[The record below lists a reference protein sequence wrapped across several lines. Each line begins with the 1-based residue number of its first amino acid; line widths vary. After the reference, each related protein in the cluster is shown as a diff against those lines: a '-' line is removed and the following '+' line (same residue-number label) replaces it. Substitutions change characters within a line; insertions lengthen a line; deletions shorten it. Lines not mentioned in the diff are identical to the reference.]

1 MLQADLQVVEVGS
14 GDDLVVLVHGVL
26 DRGRSF
32 RRVAEHLAPDFRIVS
47 YDRRGYGGAVAD
59 PRAAPVDIDCHIT
72 DLLTI
77 LDGRRAIVAGHSFGG
92 VAALGAAARA
102 PQIVEGVMLWETSI
116 AWAPGWDDTI
126 MGAVFEDPDPEQ
138 AALRLMLAGR
148 YEAMDDDQRVA
159 WRRQAGTFL
168 AEEQSVRRGTP
179 PYDIGAVRSP
189 VVYGT
194 SNAEMMPS
202 VLDYLRAGL
211 PRFELKTVDGAGHH
225 AHRTAPAAFADLV
238 RRAWHLARLCA

>member
-1 MLQADLQVVEVGS
+1 MLERADLEVVEAGS

-32 RRVAEHLAPDFRIVS
+32 RRVAENLATDFRILS

-59 PRAAPVDIDCHIT
+59 PPAAPVDVDGHIT

-77 LDGRRAIVAGHSFGG
+77 LDGRRAIVVGHSFGG
-92 VAALGAAARA
+92 VTALGAAARA
-102 PQIVEGVMLWETSI
+102 PHIVEGVMLWETSI

-126 MGAVFEDPDPEQ
+126 MGGVFADPDPEQ
-138 AALRLMLAGR
+138 AALRLMLGDR

-159 WRRQAGTFL
+159 WRRQAAAFL
-168 AEEQSVRRGTP
+168 AEEQSVRSGTA

-194 SNAEMMPS
+194 SNPTMMSS
-202 VLDYLRAGL
+202 VVGYLAAQL
-211 PRFELKTVDGAGHH
+211 PRFEVETVDGAGHH

-238 RRAWHLARLCA
+238 RRAWDLARL